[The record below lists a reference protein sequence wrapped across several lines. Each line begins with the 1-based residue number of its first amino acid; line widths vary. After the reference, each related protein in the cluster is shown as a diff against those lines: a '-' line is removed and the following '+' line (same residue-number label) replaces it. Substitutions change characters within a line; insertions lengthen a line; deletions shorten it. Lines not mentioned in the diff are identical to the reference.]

1 MQLGRFLRK
10 LMAKADDKLIKPG
23 QPVRT
28 TIVVSRSDGEERAFV
43 YKDKLLGSK
52 DAQDLIDLLLE
63 EMDEDGK
70 VTSPISVVRE
80 MRDGQ
85 ILLEEITLLSTED

>member
-1 MQLGRFLRK
+1 MQLGRLLRK
-10 LMAKADDKLIKPG
+10 IMGKAEDKLIKPG

-28 TIVVSRSDGEERAFV
+28 TIVVSRSDETERAYV
-43 YKDKLLGSK
+43 YKDKILGSK

-70 VTSPISVVRE
+70 VMSPISVVRE

-85 ILLEEITLLSTED
+85 ILLEEITLLSAED

>member
-1 MQLGRFLRK
+1 MG
-10 LMAKADDKLIKPG
+10 KAEDKLIKPG

-28 TIVVSRSDGEERAFV
+28 TIVVSRSDETERAYV
-43 YKDKLLGSK
+43 YKDKILGSK

-70 VTSPISVVRE
+70 VMSPISVVRE

-85 ILLEEITLLSTED
+85 ILLEEITLLSAED

>member
-1 MQLGRFLRK
+1 
-10 LMAKADDKLIKPG
+10 MAKADDKLIKPG

-28 TIVVSRSDGEERAFV
+28 TIVVSRSDDTERAYV
-43 YKDKLLGSK
+43 YKDKILGSK

-70 VTSPISVVRE
+70 VMSPISVVRE

-85 ILLEEITLLSTED
+85 ILLEEITLLSAEE